1 MKETILNICYVGK
14 SNRLSRKYNELLT
27 NDMKDWLNNKYPDSL
42 SIKEGLYRL
51 KHNINNI
58 PCCKTCGKKLKFI
71 NNKYPEYCST
81 ECMSNSN
88 DVKNKRKKTC
98 FNKYGNETYN
108 NINKRINTCINKY
121 GVEHYVQSNDFKDKY
136 KNTCIE
142 KYGVDNSFKSKEIIN
157 KILKNKDKETTYRH
171 VKETVSKR
179 YGVKS
184 VLCLDYI
191 REKRKSEE
199 SKQKEYET
207 KRKNK
212 TYNSSKIEDISY
224 SIIKEKHNDIIRQYN
239 CKEYPFA
246 CDFYIPSLNI
256 FIECQY
262 GWVHG
267 KHAFDNNNN
276 NDLLILEKWKS
287 KHTKYYDNAI
297 NTWTIRDVNKR
308 NIAKKNNLKYI
319 EVWNIEELKN
329 ILEIGLENYK
339 FT

>member
-1 MKETILNICYVGK
+1 M
-14 SNRLSRKYNELLT
+14 
-27 NDMKDWLNNKYPDSL
+27 
-42 SIKEGLYRL
+42 
-51 KHNINNI
+51 
-58 PCCKTCGKKLKFI
+58 
-71 NNKYPEYCST
+71 
-81 ECMSNSN
+81 
-88 DVKNKRKKTC
+88 
-98 FNKYGNETYN
+98 
-108 NINKRINTCINKY
+108 
-121 GVEHYVQSNDFKDKY
+121 
-136 KNTCIE
+136 
-142 KYGVDNSFKSKEIIN
+142 
-157 KILKNKDKETTYRH
+157 
-171 VKETVSKR
+171 
-179 YGVKS
+179 
-184 VLCLDYI
+184 LCLDYI

-212 TYNSSKIEDISY
+212 TFNSSKIEDISY
-224 SIIKEKHNDIIRQYN
+224 SIIKEKHNNVIRQYYN

-246 CDFYIPSLNI
+246 CDFYIPSLDI

-262 GWVHG
+262 GWMHG

-287 KHTKYYDNAI
+287 KHTKYYDNVI

-319 EVWNIEELKN
+319 EVWNIEELKS